1 MSAVIDVQPG
11 STHEHEQAR
20 SGMLGDGL
28 ALGASA
34 LLTAGAGMVGW
45 LLAARLL
52 TASEVGATSS
62 FVNSFILVAAI
73 AELGLGPALLR
84 WLPLS
89 GGRTADL
96 LKRVYLLVSVVAVA
110 VGVGWL
116 VLAGGSVTAAVP
128 VVGGLLFVLASLG
141 WTLFQLQDLVL
152 TGVGA
157 ARWVPLENLLFSA
170 ARIVLLLLLGPSLG
184 AKGLV
189 LSWVIPT
196 LVGVVVVNLALVVKG
211 RSRPAT
217 DGVLPTRREVV
228 KLVGPT
234 YPATVFL
241 AVLYN
246 VVPLVVSARYGSAL
260 GAVFFIVWTG
270 LNALDLAATGFVNA
284 MVIRLARFSSDSR
297 RLIRESILRS
307 LAIFLPLL
315 AVGFL
320 LSHWVL
326 GWFGP
331 TYAAVGTDL
340 LRVILIAFPAR
351 LMVVLVTGAHL
362 AAGRGTVVAL
372 LQGLNAA
379 GMMAV
384 ISLMPTPDLVWIGYG
399 FLAIQAVIAAAGL
412 LDLRRRSVLA
422 GPGLDAAAVGSELSM
437 INVQAHQEEVFTISV
452 PPAAVS
458 SAVEVLSGTGIR
470 PAQPESTPPTGRSR
484 HARPAAAGATS
495 DVRAWLPILLAAAA
509 VVMWFCGLRAVG
521 PQQLHGLGLIAV
533 LSPLTIAAY
542 PVLVASA
549 VLELFAGRRR
559 TWVLTL
565 MTLAALLLI
574 YGLQPMIEQAARLP
588 VGWLHAGFAN
598 YIGANGQILS
608 NFDTRFSW
616 PGFFAVAAFIGRA
629 AGISDVSVM
638 LAWAPVVLTGLAT
651 LGMRSIATAV
661 FGHRRI
667 AWVATWLFLLGNWS
681 EQDYFSPQGTAFILL
696 IGALAVTLKYLVRP
710 GIISGGRV
718 RLRDR
723 VVPEN
728 SPRTRLFAQA
738 VVVLLATALAPTH
751 QLTPFVLIGMLA
763 LLVLWGRLY
772 STWLPIF
779 AALPALAWFALGAKQ
794 FWVGQLSLITSS
806 IGDVN
811 GSVTQ
816 GIGQRLDGDSG
827 HQLMVYLRIGLTCLL
842 AVLALIGFIVLRR
855 RGVRTWVL
863 PVLGVSSFGLAVLQ
877 PYGGEVFMRCFLFAL
892 PWFAIGAAIALD
904 ALAGTARAKGR
915 VRRLTAVGV
924 VLAGIML
931 STVSARGG
939 NDAYV
944 SVTTADVNAIHYVYA
959 HAAAGDSVISALWY
973 EPLRSDR
980 VGDLTQISTDELA
993 TAANPCTT
1001 EAQITACLVAAA
1013 PNYILIN
1020 PQQEAAGEILNG
1032 LAPGWSGRVLTAL
1045 ETKSGYRVAFEQ
1057 DDAIVLQRKAT
1068 G

>member
-1 MSAVIDVQPG
+1 MSAAVDIETR
-11 STHEHEQAR
+11 SSHEQAR
-20 SGMLGDGL
+20 SGMFGDGL

-34 LLTAGAGMVGW
+34 LLTAGAGMAGW
-45 LLAARLL
+45 LIAARLL
-52 TASEVGATSS
+52 TRSEVGTTSV
-62 FVNSFILVAAI
+62 FVNSFILIAAI

-89 GGRTADL
+89 GGSTASL
-96 LKRVYLLVSVVAVA
+96 LKRVYLLVSVAAVA
-110 VGVGWL
+110 IGIGWL
-116 VLAGGSVTAAVP
+116 LIAGSGVTAAVP
-128 VVGGLLFVLASLG
+128 VMGGLLFVLAGLG

-157 ARWVPLENLLFSA
+157 ARWVPLENLLFSV
-170 ARIVLLLLLGPSLG
+170 ARIVLLVVLGPSLG

-189 LSWVIPT
+189 LSWIIPT
-196 LVGVVVVNLALVVKG
+196 LVGVVVVSVALLIKN
-211 RSRPAT
+211 RSRPVTA
-217 DGVLPTRREVV
+217 GVLPTRREVV

-246 VVPLVVSARYGSAL
+246 VVPLIVSARYGSAV

-284 MVIRLARFSSDSR
+284 MVIRLAKFGSDSS
-297 RLIRESILRS
+297 RLIRESITRS
-307 LAIFLPLL
+307 LTIFLPLL
-315 AVGFL
+315 AVGFVL
-320 LSHWVL
+320 ANWVL

-331 TYAAVGTDL
+331 AYAAVGTDL

-362 AAGRGTVVAL
+362 AAGRGSLVAL

-379 GMMAV
+379 GMLAV
-384 ISLMPTPDLVWIGYG
+384 ITLMPTPDLTLIGYG
-399 FLAIQAVIAAAGL
+399 FLALQAVIAAAGL
-412 LDLRRRSVLA
+412 LDLRRRSLRAVPVMA
-422 GPGLDAAAVGSELSM
+422 GIQDSSLSM
-437 INVQAHQEEVFTISV
+437 VDVATQQEEVFTISV
-452 PPAAVS
+452 SPAAVS
-458 SAVEVLSGTGIR
+458 SAVETLAPTPRTGSG
-470 PAQPESTPPTGRSR
+470 SSN
-484 HARPAAAGATS
+484 PAAPAPRHSRRHRAGSRTS
-495 DVRAWLPILLAAAA
+495 VWAWLPPVLAAVA
-509 VVMWFCGLRAVG
+509 VVLWFSGLHPVV
-521 PQQLHGLGLIAV
+521 PQELHGFGLIAV
-533 LSPLTIAAY
+533 LSPLTIVAY
-542 PVLVASA
+542 PVLVVSA
-549 VLELFAGRRR
+549 VLELFRGRRR
-559 TWVLTL
+559 TWVLTV

-598 YIGANGQILS
+598 YIGANGQILP

-616 PGFFAVAAFIGRA
+616 PGFFTVAAFIGRA
-629 AGISDVSVM
+629 AGISDVSPM

-651 LGMRSIATAV
+651 LGMRAIATAV
-661 FGHRRI
+661 FGPRRI
-667 AWVATWLFLLGNWS
+667 AWVATWLFLFGNWS
-681 EQDYFSPQGTAFILL
+681 EQDYFSPQGTAFVLL

-718 RLRDR
+718 KLRDR
-723 VVPEN
+723 VVPES
-728 SPRTRLFAQA
+728 SPRTRLFAQL

-763 LLVLWGRLY
+763 VLVLWGRLY
-772 STWLPIF
+772 ATWLPVY
-779 AALPALAWFALGAKQ
+779 AALPAFAWFALGAKQ

-816 GIGQRLDGDSG
+816 GIGQRLDGDPG

-842 AVLALIGFIVLRR
+842 AAMALIGFLVLRR

-892 PWFAIGAAIALD
+892 PWFAIGAAISLQALV
-904 ALAGTARAKGR
+904 GTARSRGR
-915 VRRLTAVGV
+915 IWRQAAVAA

-944 SVTTADVNAIHYVYA
+944 SITTADVNAIHYVYENA
-959 HAAAGDSVISALWY
+959 PAGDSVISVLWY
-973 EPLRSDR
+973 APLRSDR

-993 TAANPCTT
+993 SAANPCST
-1001 EAQITACLVAAA
+1001 EAQIEACLVTAK

-1032 LAPGWSGRVLTAL
+1032 LAPGWSERLLAAL
-1045 ETKSGYRVAFEQ
+1045 ESKDGYRVAFQQ
-1057 DDAIVLQRKAT
+1057 DGSIVLQRKAA